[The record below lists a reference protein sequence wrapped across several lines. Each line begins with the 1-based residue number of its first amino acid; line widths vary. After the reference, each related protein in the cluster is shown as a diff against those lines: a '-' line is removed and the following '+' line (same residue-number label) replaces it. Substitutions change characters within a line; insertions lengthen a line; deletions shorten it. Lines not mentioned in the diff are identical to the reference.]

1 MSDTA
6 TPLARLE
13 LTTTSGTIA
22 HLPVW
27 AGIAAADV
35 EPGVT
40 ELVDMATAEF
50 AALEESLEPTWAGL
64 MEPLERIEHRLEAV
78 IGAITHLT
86 SVKYSD
92 EMQEA
97 YDAVRPAIVAM
108 SNTMSQSP
116 CGLRR
121 HGRAAR

>member
-64 MEPLERIEHRLEAV
+64 
-78 IGAITHLT
+78 
-86 SVKYSD
+86 
-92 EMQEA
+92 
-97 YDAVRPAIVAM
+97 
-108 SNTMSQSP
+108 
-116 CGLRR
+116 
-121 HGRAAR
+121 